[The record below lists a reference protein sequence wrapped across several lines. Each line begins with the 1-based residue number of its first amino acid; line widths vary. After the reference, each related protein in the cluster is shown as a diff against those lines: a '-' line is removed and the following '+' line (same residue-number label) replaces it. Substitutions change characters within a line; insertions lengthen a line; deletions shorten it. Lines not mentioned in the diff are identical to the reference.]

1 MKARNSF
8 RSIFFGFA
16 LTAAAIVVGNSTAT
30 AQTAVAPPA
39 EQTALLFAETI
50 RRAAS
55 PAPEARELRSVEK
68 GAAGNAEVRVR
79 SSAAVA
85 AQGLRHA
92 QYLHLVTSAPVEPVD
107 VNTTVREIPRDGGF
121 ILLVG
126 QSGGSGTCA
135 GSTLPE

>member
-8 RSIFFGFA
+8 RSIFFGFV
-16 LTAAAIVVGNSTAT
+16 LTAAAIVIGNNAAT
-30 AQTAVAPPA
+30 AQTAVPAPA
-39 EQTALLFAETI
+39 EQTSILFAETV
-50 RRAAS
+50 RPAAM
-55 PAPEARELRSVEK
+55 PAPGARGLQSVEK
-68 GAAGNAEVRVR
+68 EAAGNTETRVR
-79 SSAAVA
+79 SSAALA

-92 QYLHLVTSAPVEPVD
+92 QYLYLVTTAPVEPAD
-107 VNTTVREIPRDGGF
+107 VNTTVREIPRDGGV